1 MVSGPTTGGPVSYD
15 QPTSPRHFPP
25 PPYKPPYRQTNV
37 MAMLSMIFAFV
48 FPPLGIIFGVLA
60 RRQIRVT
67 GEDGGGLALAGLITS
82 LVFTALVV
90 GYVVLVASLIVSVF
104 STAPQLPAA

>member
-25 PPYKPPYRQTNV
+25 PPYRQTNV